1 MLHEIAEYSTCVCV
15 QYMYAA
21 IQVDSTCVCVQY
33 IHGTAMHEYS
43 TCVQHILYMYSYPTV
58 YRCKTIHVYN
68 TCVLK
73 CVYHMHVFMYSTCV
87 RVQYICMCTVHVY
100 SYSCI
105 QLYMCTVICLHYVIL
120 KLSILSN

>member
-21 IQVDSTCVCVQY
+21 IQVYSTCVCAQY

-58 YRCKTIHVYN
+58 HRCKTNHVYN

-73 CVYHMHVFMYSTCV
+73 CVYHMCL
-87 RVQYICMCTVHVY
+87 CTVHVY
-100 SYSCI
+100 GYSTYVCA
-105 QLYMCTVICLHYVIL
+105 QYMCTAIHAYSYTCVQLFVCTM
-120 KLSILSN
+120 SF